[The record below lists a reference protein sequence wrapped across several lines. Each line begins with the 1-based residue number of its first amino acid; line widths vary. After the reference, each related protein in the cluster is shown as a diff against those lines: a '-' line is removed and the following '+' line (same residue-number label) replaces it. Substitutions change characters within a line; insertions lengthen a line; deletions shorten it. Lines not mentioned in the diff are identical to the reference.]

1 MNGVEVHP
9 PMYEKKVG
17 RPKKIRKKEPVEL
30 EGGSKI
36 SKYGVTMHC
45 SVCNGVDHN
54 NKGHYKP
61 ALQNQGA
68 IVEEDDPTVLQ
79 V

>member
-1 MNGVEVHP
+1 M
-9 PMYEKKVG
+9 
-17 RPKKIRKKEPVEL
+17 RKLIGSVTAVEL
-30 EGGSKI
+30 EGGTKI
-36 SKYGVTMHC
+36 SKHHGVTMHC

-54 NKGHYKP
+54 NKGHYKH

>member
-54 NKGHYKP
+54 NKGHYKH
-61 ALQNQGA
+61 ALNQGA